1 MKKWQKSL
9 ILDLILEHLAQ
20 IWAPNFFASFTST
33 SISALLLAIILCN
46 LKENQ

>member
-9 ILDLILEHLAQ
+9 ILDSILEHLAQ

-33 SISALLLAIILCN
+33 GI
-46 LKENQ
+46 